1 MINLMENSTKV
12 ELPSAVEYSYSITT
26 AINVGGYPESPIQDQ
41 MKKGNDT
48 QNQID
53 SHNFASISPMRAN
66 MMVMGGVTT

>member
-12 ELPSAVEYSYSITT
+12 ELPSAVT
-26 AINVGGYPESPIQDQ
+26 ALPLQLMWGGYPESPIQDQ